1 MQKKYALSSFP
12 NSAQIIIISV
22 STTDVI
28 GKENDKF
35 MLTVPIYISAWE
47 FENSQYYIIDHHTP
61 MNNLQAE
68 SNYIKYYVYI
78 T

>member
-35 MLTVPIYISAWE
+35 MLTVPIYISALHSDG
-47 FENSQYYIIDHHTP
+47 NLKIVNII
-61 MNNLQAE
+61 L
-68 SNYIKYYVYI
+68 
-78 T
+78 